1 MTFQVSSDA
10 KAIAASNLVQAF
22 FTVHAEEFR
31 GNLEGTMRAI
41 ASCYTDALR
50 IVDSESTNPSYY
62 DGS

>member
-22 FTVHAEEFR
+22 FAVHADEFK
-31 GNLEGTMRAI
+31 GSTEGTMRAI

-50 IVDSESTNPSYY
+50 IVDAESTNPSYY
-62 DGS
+62 D